1 MLREKTNRFQNNRKM
16 SFQTPKK
23 TKSRTSTPAFH
34 HHRKSTP
41 SKTASTKRKNN
52 AAKTLLRQ
60 MYQAARFH
68 KWKYTMYGWTKWKDL
83 TNFNR
88 LRDIWKKMEQTKKIA
103 SINTALN
110 SEVQELLGA
119 NEARFFLKDPD
130 SELLFSQSNPESD
143 PIITTVGGLGLV
155 GYVASSRKVIRMKRL
170 AVSNSSSP
178 SKSPNKESYLKPP
191 FPFQIIGS
199 NLPKDSSPADLFDA
213 TIDVSTSGGMKGTKN
228 GLCVP
233 ILNNDGN
240 TLVGV
245 CQVINR
251 FEGNFSDDDVELLQD
266 FVVFARDHVL
276 ERQNQGDIISLLKA
290 AEKWKIDKKN
300 AANESVNYFQYMR
313 VGK

>member
-1 MLREKTNRFQNNRKM
+1 
-16 SFQTPKK
+16 
-23 TKSRTSTPAFH
+23 
-34 HHRKSTP
+34 
-41 SKTASTKRKNN
+41 
-52 AAKTLLRQ
+52 
-60 MYQAARFH
+60 
-68 KWKYTMYGWTKWKDL
+68 
-83 TNFNR
+83 
-88 LRDIWKKMEQTKKIA
+88 
-103 SINTALN
+103 
-110 SEVQELLGA
+110 
-119 NEARFFLKDPD
+119 
-130 SELLFSQSNPESD
+130 
-143 PIITTVGGLGLV
+143 
-155 GYVASSRKVIRMKRL
+155 
-170 AVSNSSSP
+170 
-178 SKSPNKESYLKPP
+178 
-191 FPFQIIGS
+191 
-199 NLPKDSSPADLFDA
+199 
-213 TIDVSTSGGMKGTKN
+213 MKGTKN

>member
-1 MLREKTNRFQNNRKM
+1 MLRERTNRFQNNHKM

-199 NLPKDSSPADLFDA
+199 NLPKNASTADLFDA
-213 TIDVSTSGGMKGTKN
+213 TIDVSTSGGVKGTKN

-233 ILNNDGN
+233 ILNNDGD